1 MIQLPNQARN
11 LRLQNWPWWQRDLYL
26 LALSVVA
33 VIATTSAPLLAADSV
48 QLALFFG
55 RNFQEA
61 ANLSAFL
68 LAGTAVGAVVCVPSA
83 RIWGKRHVF
92 LIGGVLMTAAS
103 AWGGT
108 THIHRSYKQLL
119 WARILQGFALA
130 PFETLLNAVVGDLY
144 FVHERAWRMAF
155 VNTALFGGA
164 FATPIFVGMIARHIG
179 WEWSFY
185 LLAIFMGSGTLV
197 LIFLV
202 PETAYR
208 RDEALNTDIKTGS
221 GSSTSSGSPT
231 VSQEFEVKHL
241 QGTATPASAVTFGR
255 TRDNFWQRLKP
266 FNGRKTDDAFWK
278 LVLRPFPLYLQPS
291 VFWGCLMQGV
301 IIGWTVMVG
310 VILSLIFLGP
320 PLFFTEE
327 KAGKMYT
334 AAVIGALVG
343 LVISGVFSELTTKA
357 MIKAN
362 RGIYEPEFRILLAIP
377 TLIFTAIGLYGF
389 GITSAN
395 TYKYRWLI
403 PDVFFGFIIAGMVMG
418 AVASAQYL
426 LDAHREIDVEIFT
439 NLIIFKNMFSF
450 ILAYFA
456 YTWVFSTGIRH
467 LFTVFA
473 SIEVAI
479 CCLSLPMYVL
489 GKHDRNFFHKHD
501 ILRLCWL
508 R

>member
-1 MIQLPNQARN
+1 M
-11 LRLQNWPWWQRDLYL
+11 QNWPWWERDIYL
-26 LALSVVA
+26 GVLSVVA

-48 QLALFFG
+48 QLAGYF
-55 RNFQEA
+55 RRTYQDA
-61 ANLSAFL
+61 ADLTAFL
-68 LAGTAVGAVVCVPSA
+68 LAGTAVGAVICVPSA

-92 LIGGVLMTAAS
+92 LIGGLLMTAAS
-103 AWGGT
+103 AWGGS
-108 THIHRSYKQLL
+108 THTNRSYKSLV
-119 WARILQGFALA
+119 WARAVQGFALA

-155 VNTALFGGA
+155 VNTALFGGS

-185 LLAIFMGSGTLV
+185 LLAIFMGVGTLV
-197 LIFLV
+197 LFLFV

-208 RDEALNTDIKTGS
+208 RDKALNIDMPIAS
-221 GSSTSSGSPT
+221 ASSSSSDSPT
-231 VSQEFEVKHL
+231 ASQEFEAKEMQDSARL
-241 QGTATPASAVTFGR
+241 AGTSMAPRGK
-255 TRDNFWQRLKP
+255 DKFWQRLKP

-278 LVLRPFPLYLQPS
+278 LLLRPFPLYLQPS

-327 KAGKMYT
+327 RAGKMYT
-334 AAVIGALVG
+334 GAVIGALIG
-343 LVISGVFSELTTKA
+343 LFISGAFSEITTKA
-357 MIKAN
+357 MIRLNK
-362 RGIYEPEFRILLAIP
+362 GVYEPEFRILLAIP
-377 TLIFTAIGLYGF
+377 TLIFTGIGLYGF
-389 GITSAN
+389 GITAAN
-395 TYKYRWLI
+395 TYRYRWLI
-403 PDVFFGFIIAGMVMG
+403 PDVFLGFIIAGMVMG
-418 AVASAQYL
+418 AVTSAQYL

-439 NLIIFKNMFSF
+439 NLLIFKNIFAF

-456 YTWVFSTGIRH
+456 YTWVFTTGIKH
-467 LFTVFA
+467 LFVVFG

-479 CCLSLPMYVL
+479 CVLSLPMYVL

-501 ILRLCWL
+501 ILRLCRL